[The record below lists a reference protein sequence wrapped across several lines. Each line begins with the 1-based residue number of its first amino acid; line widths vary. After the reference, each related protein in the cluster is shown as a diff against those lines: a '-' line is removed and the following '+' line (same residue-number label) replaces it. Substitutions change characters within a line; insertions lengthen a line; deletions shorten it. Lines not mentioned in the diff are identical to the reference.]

1 MLTRM
6 ERGGDLPTMFSRMDR
21 LFEEWMRSLPM
32 RRVFGQ
38 GGDWPGDEL
47 IHVDEFR
54 DAGIQVIRAELAG
67 IDPEKDVEITVQ
79 DGMLRIAA
87 QRWVE
92 EKTEDKG
99 YTRHELRYGSFSRAL
114 PMPEGAGESDI
125 KASYK
130 DGILEI
136 RIPVI
141 EPPAVS
147 EPTRITVSK
156 A

>member
-1 MLTRM
+1 MQSIL
-6 ERGGDLPTMFSRMDR
+6 L
-21 LFEEWMRSLPM
+21 
-32 RRVFGQ
+32 
-38 GGDWPGDEL
+38 
-47 IHVDEFR
+47 
-54 DAGIQVIRAELAG
+54 
-67 IDPEKDVEITVQ
+67 
-79 DGMLRIAA
+79 
-87 QRWVE
+87 VE
-92 EKTEDKG
+92 EETQDKG

-114 PMPEGAGESDI
+114 PIPEGAGEADI

-147 EPTRITVSK
+147 EPTRITISK